1 MRLEQ
6 RNAGRLEG
14 KVVVYGRCD
23 DALEERILGFYL
35 TSDLDELTKKTGS
48 ASATEV
54 VEEALNKWYVQ
65 KSDDPTDVM
74 VLYACAIA
82 GPSIE
87 AVAQRTCDR
96 FFVGEY
102 ASPKNCLRAAQ
113 LGAELYV
120 LRLGEQVRRA
130 PAEEPKK
137 QQELPRLTYKDI
149 ATESL
154 KSHLQKEY
162 IVPLFHAIESR
173 ASDALSTIKGDLL
186 RFGTGAHFY
195 QDVQAVCGMF
205 EIGRKMN
212 LPLLQAYL
220 DKIDAISNEKL
231 EQAAELRDRISQLS
245 KQG

>member
-87 AVAQRTCDR
+87 AVAQRTCDGR
-96 FFVGEY
+96 GSSVCATDGQARGQAHGDRY
-102 ASPKNCLRAAQ
+102 RQLPIRGGRGAAARAAPDD
-113 LGAELYV
+113 
-120 LRLGEQVRRA
+120 RA
-130 PAEEPKK
+130 A
-137 QQELPRLTYKDI
+137 
-149 ATESL
+149 
-154 KSHLQKEY
+154 
-162 IVPLFHAIESR
+162 
-173 ASDALSTIKGDLL
+173 G
-186 RFGTGAHFY
+186 
-195 QDVQAVCGMF
+195 
-205 EIGRKMN
+205 
-212 LPLLQAYL
+212 
-220 DKIDAISNEKL
+220 
-231 EQAAELRDRISQLS
+231 
-245 KQG
+245 